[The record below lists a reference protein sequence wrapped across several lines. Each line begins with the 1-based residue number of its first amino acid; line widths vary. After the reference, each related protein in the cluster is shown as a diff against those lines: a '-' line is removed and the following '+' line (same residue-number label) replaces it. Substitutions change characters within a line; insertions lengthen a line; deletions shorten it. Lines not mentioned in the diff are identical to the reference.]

1 MIKHTNLPTSW
12 DVTPLSALIEFALG
26 GDWGKSPEHS
36 EDGFAHVYCIR
47 GSEFK
52 DWQADRGNTAS
63 LRKVKRASLKK
74 RRLRE
79 GDILVEISGGGPEQP
94 VGRTV
99 LIDQQCLTY
108 KSEIPKVATNF
119 LRLIRISEPFNQ
131 EYLNRYLEYFY
142 KSGEVRNYQG
152 GSNNLRNLKFNN
164 YIEIDI
170 PVAPLNEQKRIVAK
184 IEELF
189 TELDKGVE
197 SLKKA
202 REQLKVYRQA
212 LLKQAFE
219 GKLTEQWRKDNPDK
233 LEPAEKLLERIKQER
248 EAQYQKQLDEW
259 KASVEQWEA
268 TDKEGKRPT
277 KPRRLKLPEPVE
289 EQELSQQPIL
299 PDSWIWVKLGTLTWS
314 VKDGPH
320 YSPKYSDSGIPFI
333 SGGNIRPTGVD
344 FENVKYITE
353 QLHSELCKRCKPEL
367 GDILYT
373 KGGTTGIARVN
384 TYERD
389 FNVWVHVA
397 VLKLVESVDA
407 FYLQHVLNSP
417 FPYSQ
422 SQKFTHG
429 VGNQDLGLT
438 RMVNIIVPFCSEEEQ
453 NQLVQEIE
461 KSISALDRHEN
472 EVGVAL
478 KRSEALRQSILK
490 KAFSGE
496 LVSQDHCDEPASVL
510 LERIIKEKKET
521 TKKVSKKKTMRKAR

>member
-1 MIKHTNLPTSW
+1 MFTDRQALPYSWELPSIEEVTEVNPRLDKTRYDDELIVSFVPMPAVTAETGEIDTS
-12 DVTPLSALIEFALG
+12 E
-26 GDWGKSPEHS
+26 
-36 EDGFAHVYCIR
+36 
-47 GSEFK
+47 
-52 DWQADRGNTAS
+52 
-63 LRKVKRASLKK
+63 LRKFSSVKKGFTPFMER
-74 RRLRE
+74 
-79 GDILVEISGGGPEQP
+79 DILFAKITPCMENGKMTVVPPLQNDVAFGSTEFHVLRPNTGILPEYIYYFVSSKLFRVEAEHNMSGA
-94 VGRTV
+94 VGQRRVPTPW
-99 LIDQQCLTY
+99 L
-108 KSEIPKVATNF
+108 K
-119 LRLIRISEPFNQ
+119 
-131 EYLNRYLEYFY
+131 
-142 KSGEVRNYQG
+142 
-152 GSNNLRNLKFNN
+152 GSKL
-164 YIEIDI
+164 
-170 PVAPLNEQKRIVAK
+170 PLPPTNEQKRIVEK

-233 LEPAEKLLERIKQER
+233 LEPVEQLIERIKQQR
-248 EAQYQKQLDEW
+248 EDSYQKQLENW
-259 KASVEQWEA
+259 KASVQQWE
-268 TDKEGKRPT
+268 TTGKEGKRPT

-289 EQELSQQPIL
+289 EKQLTQL
-299 PDSWIWVKLGTLTWS
+299 PVNPESWIWVKLGTLTWS

-344 FENVKYITE
+344 FENVKYISE
-353 QLHSELCKRCKPEL
+353 ELHSELCKRCKPEL

-407 FYLQHVLNSP
+407 LYLQHVLNSS

-422 SQKFTHG
+422 SQRFTHG

-438 RMVNIIVPFCSEEEQ
+438 RMVNIIIPICSKEEQ
-453 NQLVQEIE
+453 SQIVQEIE
-461 KSISALDRHEN
+461 NSISALDRHEN
-472 EVGVAL
+472 EIGVAL
-478 KRSEALRQSILK
+478 IQSETLRQSILI

-496 LVSQDHCDEPASVL
+496 LVTQDHRDEPASLL
-510 LERIIKEKKET
+510 LERIVKEKT
-521 TKKVSKKKTMRKAR
+521 NL